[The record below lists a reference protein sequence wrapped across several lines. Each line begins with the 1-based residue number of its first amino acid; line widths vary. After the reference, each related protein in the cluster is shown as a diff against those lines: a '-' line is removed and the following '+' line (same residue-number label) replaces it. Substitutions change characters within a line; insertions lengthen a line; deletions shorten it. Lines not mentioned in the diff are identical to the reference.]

1 MSKQPREFNLKC
13 PSRKK
18 QIANAFT
25 RRAILTHIISPQRL
39 LNLITSGHG
48 TRTVSALI
56 AGLND
61 NMWHSVLL
69 EITPQLFILEVDDV
83 PMQQPLSEAD
93 FDFSGEQEFWT
104 QHLCCYEI
112 LEKGLMKSRV
122 EKISTK
128 ISEAN
133 MRQFS

>member
-1 MSKQPREFNLKC
+1 
-13 PSRKK
+13 
-18 QIANAFT
+18 
-25 RRAILTHIISPQRL
+25 
-39 LNLITSGHG
+39 
-48 TRTVSALI
+48 
-56 AGLND
+56 
-61 NMWHSVLL
+61 MWHSVLL

-133 MRQFS
+133 MRQLY

>member
-1 MSKQPREFNLKC
+1 MIPPAR
-13 PSRKK
+13 P
-18 QIANAFT
+18 
-25 RRAILTHIISPQRL
+25 
-39 LNLITSGHG
+39 LNNVTSGHG

-93 FDFSGEQEFWT
+93 FDFTGQ
-104 QHLCCYEI
+104 
-112 LEKGLMKSRV
+112 
-122 EKISTK
+122 
-128 ISEAN
+128 SEL
-133 MRQFS
+133 